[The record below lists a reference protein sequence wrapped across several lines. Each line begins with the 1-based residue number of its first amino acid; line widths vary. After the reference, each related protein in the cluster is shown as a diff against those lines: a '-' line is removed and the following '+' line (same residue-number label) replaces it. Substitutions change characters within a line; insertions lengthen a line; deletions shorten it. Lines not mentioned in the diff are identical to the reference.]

1 MEIHHAM
8 KTLRA
13 LALSALLIAST
24 AASVLAGGLTPAQEQ
39 ARARDEVN
47 RIRARVGVAPVASSS
62 ALNTA
67 ATTHA
72 SYMVSANDYDHWEDQ
87 KTNPY
92 YRGYYPKDRAA
103 YYGYTN
109 STVDE
114 NWKSDSLGSGGVRTP
129 LTVDNAVQWWMSAIY
144 HRFSIVSPQT
154 EHVGYTANYVPGKSV
169 SVLKMGKDYSVAGPV
184 TRWPVPNQT
193 GVGTRLDY
201 ESPNP
206 VAQFGGSFPTG
217 YPVSMTWYRYGGSLR
232 YTTMTM
238 VRSSD
243 GAPVAGYRMTPD
255 NDTTK
260 LSYYSTS
267 LTFIPKAPL
276 EYNTQYTVRFAGTF
290 DGAPFDYTWSFRT
303 MISPGWRTAS
313 TPANG
318 ATAVSRTP
326 TLALGFN
333 RLMRTYTFV
342 ASPLRNGL
350 QANGVGISLSR
361 EADGA
366 EVPLSVTPPT
376 TATART
382 VSFTPATTLA
392 AGTRYRIT
400 YTLADAYGRPYTG
413 VVTFTT
419 GG

>member
-1 MEIHHAM
+1 M

-13 LALSALLIAST
+13 LALSAALLAFT
-24 AASVLAGGLTPAQEQ
+24 ATSIFAAGVTPAQEQ
-39 ARARDEVN
+39 TRARDEVN
-47 RIRARVGVAPVASSS
+47 RIRTRVGVAAAASSS
-62 ALNTA
+62 ALNAA

-72 SYMVSANDYDHWEDQ
+72 KYMVSANEYGHFETIRSD
-87 KTNPY
+87 PY
-92 YRGYYPKDRAA
+92 YRGYGPVDRGL
-103 YYGYTN
+103 YYGYSN
-109 STVDE
+109 SSVDE

-169 SVLKMGKDYSVAGPV
+169 SVLEMGKDYGAAGPV

-217 YPVSMTWYRYGGSLR
+217 YPVSMTWYRYGRSLR
-232 YTTMTM
+232 YTAMTM

-243 GAPVAGYRMTPD
+243 GAPVDGFRMTPD

-276 EYNTQYTVRFAGTF
+276 AYDTQYTVRFAGTF
-290 DGAPFDYTWSFRT
+290 DGAPFDHTWSFRT
-303 MISPGWRTAS
+303 MIAPGWRTAS
-313 TPANG
+313 APANG

-326 TLALGFN
+326 PLSLGFN

-342 ASPLRNGL
+342 ASPLSNGL
-350 QANGVGISLSR
+350 QANGVGISLTR

-366 EVPLSVTPPT
+366 EIPLSVSRPT
-376 TATART
+376 ATTART
-382 VSFTPATTLA
+382 VSFRPTTTLA
-392 AGTRYRIT
+392 ATTRYRIT
-400 YTLADAYGRPYTG
+400 YTLADQYGRPYRG